1 VLKRTLYSKAGVYV
15 RIIGSGRSVLGQTTN
30 MRGTAMTTSQH
41 RPTAGSRF
49 GFTLGPARSLALGLL
64 AGALVLPMTARA
76 GEGGDGSR
84 QVAGGGHMSSYVND
98 PHHDPRSLHSQRLG
112 TGQLLGA
119 PMMHDRAGP
128 AIARRSL
135 VDPHWASGTTQRR
148 RIAR

>member
-1 VLKRTLYSKAGVYV
+1 
-15 RIIGSGRSVLGQTTN
+15 
-30 MRGTAMTTSQH
+30 MTTPRH
-41 RPTAGSRF
+41 LPTGSRF
-49 GFTLGPARSLALGLL
+49 GFTRGLALGLL
-64 AGALVLPMTARA
+64 AGALVLPISAQA

-119 PMMHDRAGP
+119 PMLHDRAGP
-128 AIARRSL
+128 AIARRNL
-135 VDPHWASGTTQRR
+135 VDPHWASGTAQRR